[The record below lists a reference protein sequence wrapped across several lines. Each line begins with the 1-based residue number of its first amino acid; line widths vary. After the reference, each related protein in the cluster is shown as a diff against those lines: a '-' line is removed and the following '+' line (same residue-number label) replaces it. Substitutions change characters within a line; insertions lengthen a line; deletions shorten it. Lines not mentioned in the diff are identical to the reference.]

1 MWNFCSV
8 FLWTFLS
15 IYMIKQTQAYTRCT
29 KPDTRKTA
37 YSGSFLHF
45 TSHYLPPHPLPNPVS
60 ITMDLAELA
69 SDFEAEGILGG
80 FEGLEL
86 EDYVRRRIERAQR
99 MEEREAKF
107 KQEMEEMDKAHA
119 QEILEIRHRY
129 RQQSL
134 ELNGTPAR
142 LDQETEES
150 ETTTHVQI
158 EYTAQTDLEVAAK
171 DETFI
176 PDIPPLDDSTL
187 STQPNPPAHGSFL
200 HFTSHYLPPH
210 PLPNPVSITMDLAEL
225 ASDFEAEGILGGFE
239 GLELEDY
246 VRRRIERAQRMEER
260 EAKFKQEME
269 EMDKAHAQ
277 EILEIRHRYRQQSLE
292 LNGTPARLDQETE
305 ESETTTHVQIEYTA
319 QTDLE
324 VAAKDETFIPDIP
337 PLDDSTLSTQ
347 PNPPAQ
353 SNSPTNCDAPIQ
365 PMPPSQPQP
374 KKAPVQQPALH
385 KNGNFPANSGSIH
398 TLAGECGYL
407 ASPSSV
413 STGSLVTW
421 SIRGE
426 NGTYTTIIVLEINMN
441 PTSCSTNYLEIL
453 ENSSTLLSKTCDGS
467 YNMPRF
473 HASKS
478 NNTLTVSYRKASSGY
493 RGFRAIYYTR
503 RDYSE
508 LNETMGYIVSPGY
521 PVSYTTRL
529 NNTWLIATEPGHI
542 IKTTFLVDT
551 ENTRDYVRV
560 YDGRYLFSSTLTTL
574 TGSVSLRT
582 VTSTANYMLIQFT
595 TDYSV
600 NRAGFRATYEVYD
613 LGYGN
618 RCSSISLCTPGL
630 TCLDGH
636 CACPTTQYYNPING
650 FCLSRVSF
658 RNPCP
663 LSEECLQGLVCRESV
678 CLCLTTQYYQYSSG
692 TCKNGVVYGK
702 DCTNS
707 NCVDGLNCYLGVCN
721 CSSNQYY
728 DRSFGICKVRIA
740 HGNSCSGTEQCVV
753 GLICTGTKCGCLT
766 SHYYD
771 FSSST
776 CRTSKCPANSY
787 YYNSTCLAKV
797 GYGQSCTNSNCVD
810 GLYCYSGVC
819 NCSSNQYYDRSFGI
833 CKIRITYGNSCN
845 STEQCV
851 AGLSCIGARC
861 GCLTSHYYDLSYLT
875 CKSRLSYES
884 YCTSASQC
892 QQDFVCTGNYC
903 RCSTNTYY
911 NSRTCVAKLSHAV
924 SSCSSSDECLSPYV
938 CRYEKNFL
946 KVCLCPSDMY
956 FDTSYCQNYSALQ
969 ARVSNSSIVKTDS
982 ILLKWTTPTWKSMFS
997 FTVEWGRKYVL
1008 TNTSELY
1015 VDGLLPGS
1023 TYYFTITTNIPG
1035 DDYYNNKSVQSKSSI
1050 VTKQV
1055 PGNTCSSNY
1064 TCSENASCVYGV
1076 CTCLSQFYLNRV
1088 SKTCEPRQIKGYECS
1103 RTDECKNTMICVN
1116 RRCDCQ
1122 SEFYYDNNKQDCF
1135 GALKKGQLCDPSIEN
1150 VCELPDL
1157 ICSRESIYTTN
1168 YTCQQKYT
1176 NSDEIVSHE
1185 TTDEHNNTVSI
1196 AVAVVGWV
1204 AALVAFITV
1213 IILCSRIRRK
1223 SSTNGSK
1230 DTTATVHDL
1239 RRSNISTVPPK
1250 NDYRS
1255 FPTTTDPQST
1265 TSTTSAPD
1273 VSPVQST
1280 VPAMTSAK
1288 PSTSA
1293 KTNNATVSV
1302 KPKFVY
1308 DNKTYT
1314 PDLAKKNESQYD
1326 EIDMEQILAAYIHE
1340 DSNDQVY
1347 QNVQIQKENE
1357 YNNSNI

>member
-1 MWNFCSV
+1 MWNFCIV

-15 IYMIKQTQAYTRCT
+15 IYMIKHTQAYTRCT

-37 YSGSFLHF
+37 YRYSCTQSSQCLTEYCDPYLGLCSCPSGSFID
-45 TSHYLPPHPLPNPVS
+45 S
-60 ITMDLAELA
+60 I
-69 SDFEAEGILGG
+69 S
-80 FEGLEL
+80 GLC
-86 EDYVRRRIERAQR
+86 
-99 MEEREAKF
+99 
-107 KQEMEEMDKAHA
+107 
-119 QEILEIRHRY
+119 
-129 RQQSL
+129 
-134 ELNGTPAR
+134 
-142 LDQETEES
+142 
-150 ETTTHVQI
+150 VQ
-158 EYTAQTDLEVAAK
+158 
-171 DETFI
+171 
-176 PDIPPLDDSTL
+176 
-187 STQPNPPAHGSFL
+187 
-200 HFTSHYLPPH
+200 
-210 PLPNPVSITMDLAEL
+210 
-225 ASDFEAEGILGGFE
+225 
-239 GLELEDY
+239 
-246 VRRRIERAQRMEER
+246 
-260 EAKFKQEME
+260 
-269 EMDKAHAQ
+269 
-277 EILEIRHRYRQQSLE
+277 
-292 LNGTPARLDQETE
+292 
-305 ESETTTHVQIEYTA
+305 
-319 QTDLE
+319 
-324 VAAKDETFIPDIP
+324 
-337 PLDDSTLSTQ
+337 
-347 PNPPAQ
+347 
-353 SNSPTNCDAPIQ
+353 
-365 PMPPSQPQP
+365 
-374 KKAPVQQPALH
+374 
-385 KNGNFPANSGSIH
+385 NSGSIH

-407 ASPSSV
+407 TSPSSV

-702 DCTNS
+702 NCTNS

-753 GLICTGTKCGCLT
+753 GLTCTGTKCGCLT

-776 CRTSKCPANSY
+776 CRT
-787 YYNSTCLAKV
+787 
-797 GYGQSCTNSNCVD
+797 
-810 GLYCYSGVC
+810 
-819 NCSSNQYYDRSFGI
+819 
-833 CKIRITYGNSCN
+833 
-845 STEQCV
+845 
-851 AGLSCIGARC
+851 
-861 GCLTSHYYDLSYLT
+861 
-875 CKSRLSYES
+875 RLSHGS

-892 QQDFVCTGNYC
+892 QQDFVCTENYC
-903 RCSTNTYY
+903 RCFTNTYY
-911 NSRTCVAKLSHAV
+911 NSRTCVAQLSHAV

-956 FDTSYCQNYSALQ
+956 FDTFYCQNYSALQ

-982 ILLKWTTPTWKSMFS
+982 ILLKWTTSTWKSMFS

-1076 CTCLSQFYLNRV
+1076 CTCLSQFYVNRV
-1088 SKTCEPRQIKGYECS
+1088 LKTCEPRQIKGYECS
-1103 RTDECKNTMICVN
+1103 RTDECKDTMICVN

-1122 SEFYYDNNKQDCF
+1122 SGYYYHNNKQDCF

-1157 ICSRESIYTTN
+1157 ICSRESVYTTN

-1176 NSDEIVSHE
+1176 NPDEIVFHE
-1185 TTDEHNNTVSI
+1185 TDEHNNTVSI

-1223 SSTNGSK
+1223 SSTNGK

-1288 PSTSA
+1288 PATSA

-1326 EIDMEQILAAYIHE
+1326 EIDMELILAAYIHE

-1347 QNVQIQKENE
+1347 QNVQIPKENE